1 MSLAPRL
8 ERHSSAVPNSI
19 LLFTTRASAHAD
31 AAQGQPSPSSIDEDS
46 IQALNTRISR
56 AEPVRLP
63 EDTEPSVK
71 PVSGPDDTQ
80 LAASLNQRLKELS
93 VSSMD
98 EECEPCS
105 GRASS
110 LGGNHCTCWLS
121 KMVVAFFPL
130 SFVGC
135 LRSCLHAAGQTLRRL
150 VEQKYGKTYGKHS
163 FCAQDH

>member
-8 ERHSSAVPNSI
+8 ERHSSAVQNSV
-19 LLFTTRASAHAD
+19 LFFNTWASAHAD
-31 AAQGQPSPSSIDEDS
+31 AAQGQPSTSSIDEDS
-46 IQALNTRISR
+46 IQALNTRIGR
-56 AEPVRLP
+56 AEPVKLP

-105 GRASS
+105 GRTSS
-110 LGGNHCTCWLS
+110 LGGSCCTCW
-121 KMVVAFFPL
+121 
-130 SFVGC
+130 
-135 LRSCLHAAGQTLRRL
+135 
-150 VEQKYGKTYGKHS
+150 
-163 FCAQDH
+163 CA